1 MWNSSG
7 VATFNQAQVHGA
19 LLFRCF
25 FYIFVCADNDAAK
38 GVEGQNLPICRLWSA
53 ITRLC
58 LLEMLCFCF
67 PVCTAHRQTNQTCQ
81 HGTLPKSAA
90 LMCPSGEKTLGKKN
104 GFASFAKPSSWS
116 VRFLFLLLNCHFP
129 QEAEALSSFV
139 SAISDNSRIS
149 PDLDEPEMHGSV

>member
-1 MWNSSG
+1 MVLQHSIKLRSMVHCSLG
-7 VATFNQAQVHGA
+7 VFFIC
-19 LLFRCF
+19 LFVLRMT
-25 FYIFVCADNDAAK
+25 
-38 GVEGQNLPICRLWSA
+38 LPKESRGKICQFAGYEVRLHVFASWKCCV
-53 ITRLC
+53 L
-58 LLEMLCFCF
+58 CF

-90 LMCPSGEKTLGKKN
+90 VMCPSGEKTLVKKT
-104 GFASFAKPSSWS
+104 FASFAKPSSGS

-139 SAISDNSRIS
+139 SVMSDNSRIS